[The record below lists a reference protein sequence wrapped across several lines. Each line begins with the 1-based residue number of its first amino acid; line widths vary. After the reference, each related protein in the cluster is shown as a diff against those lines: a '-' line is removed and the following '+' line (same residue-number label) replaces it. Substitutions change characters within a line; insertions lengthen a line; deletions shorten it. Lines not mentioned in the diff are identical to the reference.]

1 MKLKLIVFFA
11 AGVIAL
17 GLLLGLSA
25 AQAESTVTV
34 DGVTATHI
42 QNLEV
47 NGHLYNVAFLIDT
60 ANTIYGT
67 DLVYDFPDRDLAR
80 NAKNAVNV
88 ALNNDGRATKVGPSS
103 AEGIIDYGIG
113 YPEVLQPFKNNV
125 HNGSYTQK
133 FGWIDS
139 DFDFWDVAVAHMYAD
154 FTLAGPEPVPV
165 TIGGSVTGLVGSGLV
180 LQNNGRDDLS
190 IEDNGS
196 FTFNTP
202 HTPGTYY
209 DVTVATDPSN
219 PDQACSVANGS
230 DIVPDQAVTN
240 VAVTCAPPVDPPV
253 GNTALLPAVNLL
265 LLLED

>member
-1 MKLKLIVFFA
+1 MKLKRTLILANCV
-11 AGVIAL
+11 VAL

-80 NAKNAVNV
+80 NAKDAVNV
-88 ALNNDGRATKVGPSS
+88 ALNIDGRATKVGPSS

-125 HNGSYTQK
+125 HNGSYTQR

-139 DFDFWDVAVAHMYAD
+139 DFDFWDVADAHMYAD
-154 FTLAGPEPVPV
+154 FTLAGSEPDEF
-165 TIGGSVTGLVGSGLV
+165 TIGGTVNLLIGGGLV
-180 LQNNGRDDLS
+180 LQNNVADDLPIDS
-190 IEDNGS
+190 NGDFTFDTPLATGDPYNVTVLTQPEGQTCEVENGS
-196 FTFNTP
+196 
-202 HTPGTYY
+202 GEVS
-209 DVTVATDPSN
+209 DVD
-219 PDQACSVANGS
+219 
-230 DIVPDQAVTN
+230 VTN
-240 VAVTCAPPVDPPV
+240 VVVSCAD
-253 GNTALLPAVNLL
+253 G
-265 LLLED
+265 